1 MSPSCSAGTVLF
13 AICQCGCTLFLFCA
27 LAVGVTGLVPRAWNT
42 VVLYPTAGHSLSSFC
57 LRAKAVGAERGLE
70 LEEGS

>member
-1 MSPSCSAGTVLF
+1 M
-13 AICQCGCTLFLFCA
+13 FLFCA

>member
-1 MSPSCSAGTVLF
+1 M
-13 AICQCGCTLFLFCA
+13 FCA
-27 LAVGVTGLVPRAWNT
+27 LAVGVSGLVPRAWNT
-42 VVLYPTAGHSLSSFC
+42 LVTYPTTGHSLSSFC